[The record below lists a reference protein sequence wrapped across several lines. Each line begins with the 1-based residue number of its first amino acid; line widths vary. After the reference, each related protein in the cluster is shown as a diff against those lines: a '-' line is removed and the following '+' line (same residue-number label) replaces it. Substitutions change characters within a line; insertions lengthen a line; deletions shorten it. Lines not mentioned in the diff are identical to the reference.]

1 MSELSEIHK
10 KLAMSAEANAEAAS
24 AGSVAVSEEKSFA
37 IERLHEEVESLKD
50 ERNRLKEEHDL
61 RKKYLRLVFWFVV
74 IFVASVMTIIVFC
87 AKSVLSLSDDVQ
99 MTLLGTT
106 TVDLVGLL
114 YIAFNWLFPRD
125 PKPRRSRK

>member
-1 MSELSEIHK
+1 MSDLSEIRK
-10 KLAMSAEANAEAAS
+10 KLLLSAEVNAEAAS

-50 ERNRLKEEHDL
+50 ERNRLREEHDL
-61 RKKYLRLVFWFVV
+61 RKKYLRRVFWFVV
-74 IFVASVMTIIVFC
+74 LFVVSVTTIIILCATSVF
-87 AKSVLSLSDDVQ
+87 SLNDNVQ

-114 YIAFNWLFPRD
+114 YIAFHWLFPRD
-125 PKPRRSRK
+125 PKPKK